1 MRAALVRAAG
11 IASAILLAAIYA
23 VGPVRAASEVC
34 GDDFIV
40 EGGHFYSQTGR
51 DTGRGYAV
59 TDDVEARFWTAFQR
73 EGGIA
78 TLGFPVS
85 SRYMFKGLP
94 TQAFQK
100 AILQWDTARDSVN
113 FLNTL
118 DELSLAG
125 KDAELIAFRQTP
137 PHIFLIEDSGLNPA
151 IPVDFAKIMD
161 NHLKLLTLNP
171 VIQQR
176 FQSEPRWLELYGL
189 PVSYADFGPVQVL
202 RAQRQVF
209 QVWTVDGG
217 GGPKGLAVLANGG
230 DLAKE
235 FGLIPE
241 PAIDPVEAVNV
252 VLGEAR
258 IELGRSIVSQ
268 GDVVVVRLHGAV
280 GPATVALGSTVAP
293 AVCDS
298 GALSAILPI
307 SSVAEP
313 GEYVLKV
320 NLIGRESPVE
330 LEQAVS
336 IVPTDYPAA
345 QIELSPEVQQLL
357 SPEVVEMERMILDA
371 IFNGFDVERR
381 WTGRFEIPAAGSPT
395 SPFGERR
402 TYGAEGLFDYHRGH
416 DIAAGAG
423 TPVFAAQNGKIVWA
437 DALKVRGNAVI
448 IDHGR
453 GVFSGYYHL
462 SAIEAQVGD
471 DVATGTRVG
480 AVGSTG
486 LSTGA
491 HLHWEVRVLNVPV
504 DPVQW
509 SRGGILTD

>member
-1 MRAALVRAAG
+1 M
-11 IASAILLAAIYA
+11 
-23 VGPVRAASEVC
+23 
-34 GDDFIV
+34 
-40 EGGHFYSQTGR
+40 
-51 DTGRGYAV
+51 
-59 TDDVEARFWTAFQR
+59 
-73 EGGIA
+73 
-78 TLGFPVS
+78 
-85 SRYMFKGLP
+85 
-94 TQAFQK
+94 
-100 AILQWDTARDSVN
+100 
-113 FLNTL
+113 
-118 DELSLAG
+118 
-125 KDAELIAFRQTP
+125 
-137 PHIFLIEDSGLNPA
+137 
-151 IPVDFAKIMD
+151 
-161 NHLKLLTLNP
+161 
-171 VIQQR
+171 
-176 FQSEPRWLELYGL
+176 
-189 PVSYADFGPVQVL
+189 
-202 RAQRQVF
+202 
-209 QVWTVDGG
+209 
-217 GGPKGLAVLANGG
+217 
-230 DLAKE
+230 
-235 FGLIPE
+235 
-241 PAIDPVEAVNV
+241 
-252 VLGEAR
+252 
-258 IELGRSIVSQ
+258 
-268 GDVVVVRLHGAV
+268 
-280 GPATVALGSTVAP
+280 AP